1 MDISPSHSAA
11 VLAAIAIPALAARL
25 ELLVGT
31 AEERAT
37 IRIYGTERPAPG
49 EDPGGAHLVE
59 IPFSER
65 AGVLDEEELE
75 VVIDVPMEGQITGAD
90 PATGTIPV
98 WGRVWGPGPAP
109 AGWGDVSVGVTGS
122 GAEVEMAATTE
133 EGEPPVPTARMYQG
147 AFSRILGFVIDG
159 GGV

>member
-1 MDISPSHSAA
+1 

-25 ELLVGT
+25 ALLAGT

-65 AGVLDEEELE
+65 AGVLDEEAIEI
-75 VVIDVPMEGQITGAD
+75 VIDTPMEGQITGAD
-90 PATGTIPV
+90 PATGTVPL
-98 WGRVWGPGPAP
+98 WGRVWGPGPEP
-109 AGWGDVSVGVTGS
+109 EWWGDVSAGVVGSET
-122 GAEVEMAATTE
+122 EVQMAATTE
-133 EGEPPVPTARMYQG
+133 EGEPPEPTARMYQG
-147 AFSRILGFVIDG
+147 AFSRIMSFVIDG
-159 GGV
+159 GGA